1 MITTCTGCQTRYRL
15 EDAKVP
21 RRRIRVRCPRCTTVF
36 ALDGT
41 LAGTPAEAS
50 ADHLVIE
57 RSTGDFFGAPGRTG
71 PPAGGAGRQVSAPAI
86 FSRESGSSL
95 GPAAKAEPAAIPLP
109 DRSAQR
115 EVEVPAARQAP
126 AGARPAPDMD
136 AAPAGAAAPPPPEAM
151 AAQPA
156 APAAAAATVA
166 PTLEVEVAGDIAQ
179 KPRRDRD
186 KARRL
191 ARALV
196 SDILVYN
203 REARDRALSEG
214 NLIQALGPEIKKS
227 WELYKE
233 RVTPEVANSTS
244 HFRDALNEI
253 LAEGQKVF

>member
-15 EDAKVP
+15 DDGRVP
-21 RRRIRVRCPRCTTVF
+21 RRRIRVRCPRCEAVF

-41 LAGTPAEAS
+41 QAAAQVAPVEAG
-50 ADHLVIE
+50 LVIE
-57 RSTGDFFGAPGRTG
+57 RSGGGLFSAPPTSVAAVETPR
-71 PPAGGAGRQVSAPAI
+71 PVPRPVPRQQPIPTSAPA
-86 FSRESGSSL
+86 
-95 GPAAKAEPAAIPLP
+95 AAPEGAFATARATTTSAAAVAEPAAPTA
-109 DRSAQR
+109 DS
-115 EVEVPAARQAP
+115 EAP
-126 AGARPAPDMD
+126 
-136 AAPAGAAAPPPPEAM
+136 
-151 AAQPA
+151 
-156 APAAAAATVA
+156 
-166 PTLEVEVAGDIAQ
+166 GDPGGR
-179 KPRRDRD
+179 PRRDRD

-203 REARDRALSEG
+203 RESRDRALKEG

>member
-15 EDAKVP
+15 DDGRVP
-21 RRRIRVRCPRCTTVF
+21 RRRIRVRCPRCEAVF

-41 LAGTPAEAS
+41 QAAAQIAPVEDG
-50 ADHLVIE
+50 LVIE
-57 RSTGDFFGAPGRTG
+57 RS
-71 PPAGGAGRQVSAPAI
+71 GGGLFSAPPPSAAAVETPRPVPRPQPI
-86 FSRESGSSL
+86 PTPA
-95 GPAAKAEPAAIPLP
+95 PAA
-109 DRSAQR
+109 
-115 EVEVPAARQAP
+115 
-126 AGARPAPDMD
+126 
-136 AAPAGAAAPPPPEAM
+136 AAPAGAFATARATTASAAAVAE
-151 AAQPA
+151 PA
-156 APAAAAATVA
+156 APTADSEA
-166 PTLEVEVAGDIAQ
+166 PGDPGGR
-179 KPRRDRD
+179 PRRDRD

-203 REARDRALSEG
+203 RESRDRAMTEG

>member
-15 EDAKVP
+15 DDGRVP
-21 RRRIRVRCPRCTTVF
+21 RRRIRVRCPRCEAVF

-41 LAGTPAEAS
+41 QAAAQVAPVAPVAPVEAG
-50 ADHLVIE
+50 LVIE
-57 RSTGDFFGAPGRTG
+57 RSGGGLFSS
-71 PPAGGAGRQVSAPAI
+71 PPT
-86 FSRESGSSL
+86 
-95 GPAAKAEPAAIPLP
+95 PAAAAETPRP
-109 DRSAQR
+109 
-115 EVEVPAARQAP
+115 VP
-126 AGARPAPDMD
+126 RPVPR
-136 AAPAGAAAPPPPEAM
+136 P
-151 AAQPA
+151 QPFPTS
-156 APAAAAATVA
+156 APAAAAPAGVFATARATTASVAAVAEPAA
-166 PTLEVEVAGDIAQ
+166 PTTDSEAPGDPGGR
-179 KPRRDRD
+179 PRRDRD

-203 REARDRALSEG
+203 RESRDRALTEG

>member
-15 EDAKVP
+15 DDAKVP
-21 RRRIRVRCPRCTTVF
+21 RRQIRVRCPRCATVF

-41 LAGTPAEAS
+41 QIDVPKPSTGDLE
-50 ADHLVIE
+50 IE
-57 RSTGDFFGAPGRTG
+57 RSEKRTFTAGFSTPPPRSAGPLPAAALAGEPRPVVSPAAAQPDVPGPERSDL
-71 PPAGGAGRQVSAPAI
+71 RSSEDVSVPLA
-86 FSRESGSSL
+86 
-95 GPAAKAEPAAIPLP
+95 GPAAAGRHQGGFVSEP
-109 DRSAQR
+109 
-115 EVEVPAARQAP
+115 E
-126 AGARPAPDMD
+126 
-136 AAPAGAAAPPPPEAM
+136 AAPVTEMPEATAGAAVTPAAVVDAD
-151 AAQPA
+151 AAQRP
-156 APAAAAATVA
+156 
-166 PTLEVEVAGDIAQ
+166 
-179 KPRRDRD
+179 KRDRD

-203 REARDRALSEG
+203 RDVRDKALQEG

>member
-1 MITTCTGCQTRYRL
+1 MITICTGCQTRYRL
-15 EDAKVP
+15 DDGRVP
-21 RRRIRVRCPRCTTVF
+21 RRRIRVRCPRCEAVF

-41 LAGTPAEAS
+41 QAAAQVAPAEAG
-50 ADHLVIE
+50 LVIE
-57 RSTGDFFGAPGRTG
+57 RSGGGLFST
-71 PPAGGAGRQVSAPAI
+71 PPA
-86 FSRESGSSL
+86 
-95 GPAAKAEPAAIPLP
+95 PAAAVETPRPVPRPVPRPQPFQTFASAA
-109 DRSAQR
+109 
-115 EVEVPAARQAP
+115 
-126 AGARPAPDMD
+126 
-136 AAPAGAAAPPPPEAM
+136 AAPAGALATARAATAS
-151 AAQPA
+151 AAAVAEPA
-156 APAAAAATVA
+156 APTADSEA
-166 PTLEVEVAGDIAQ
+166 PGDPGGR
-179 KPRRDRD
+179 PRRDRD

-203 REARDRALSEG
+203 RESRDRALTEG

>member
-15 EDAKVP
+15 DDGRVP
-21 RRRIRVRCPRCTTVF
+21 RRRIRVRCPRCEAVF

-41 LAGTPAEAS
+41 QAAAQVAPVEDG
-50 ADHLVIE
+50 LVIE
-57 RSTGDFFGAPGRTG
+57 RS
-71 PPAGGAGRQVSAPAI
+71 GGGLFSAPPT
-86 FSRESGSSL
+86 S
-95 GPAAKAEPAAIPLP
+95 
-109 DRSAQR
+109 
-115 EVEVPAARQAP
+115 
-126 AGARPAPDMD
+126 
-136 AAPAGAAAPPPPEAM
+136 AAAVETPRPVPRPVPRP
-151 AAQPA
+151 QPFPTP
-156 APAAAAATVA
+156 APAAAAPAGVFATARATTSAAAAVAEPVA
-166 PTLEVEVAGDIAQ
+166 PTADSEAPGDPGGR
-179 KPRRDRD
+179 PRRDRD

-203 REARDRALSEG
+203 RESRDRAMTEG

>member
-15 EDAKVP
+15 DDGRVP
-21 RRRIRVRCPRCTTVF
+21 RRRIRVRCPRCEAVF

-41 LAGTPAEAS
+41 QAAAQVAPVEDG
-50 ADHLVIE
+50 LVIE
-57 RSTGDFFGAPGRTG
+57 RSGGGLFSAS
-71 PPAGGAGRQVSAPAI
+71 PASAAAVEMPRPVPRPQPFPTPAPA
-86 FSRESGSSL
+86 
-95 GPAAKAEPAAIPLP
+95 
-109 DRSAQR
+109 
-115 EVEVPAARQAP
+115 
-126 AGARPAPDMD
+126 
-136 AAPAGAAAPPPPEAM
+136 AAPAGAFATPSPAAAPAG
-151 AAQPA
+151 AFATA
-156 APAAAAATVA
+156 RATTAAAAAVAEPAAA
-166 PTLEVEVAGDIAQ
+166 PTADSEAPGDPGGR
-179 KPRRDRD
+179 PRRDRD

-203 REARDRALSEG
+203 RESRDRAMTEG

>member
-15 EDAKVP
+15 DDGRVP
-21 RRRIRVRCPRCTTVF
+21 RRRIRVRCPRCEAVF

-41 LAGTPAEAS
+41 QAAAQVAPAEGG
-50 ADHLVIE
+50 LVIE
-57 RSTGDFFGAPGRTG
+57 RSGGGLFSA
-71 PPAGGAGRQVSAPAI
+71 PPASAAAVETPRPALRPVPRPQPSLAPA
-86 FSRESGSSL
+86 
-95 GPAAKAEPAAIPLP
+95 PA
-109 DRSAQR
+109 
-115 EVEVPAARQAP
+115 
-126 AGARPAPDMD
+126 
-136 AAPAGAAAPPPPEAM
+136 AAPADTFAPARATTAAA
-151 AAQPA
+151 AAVAEPA
-156 APAAAAATVA
+156 APAADSEA
-166 PTLEVEVAGDIAQ
+166 PGDPGGR
-179 KPRRDRD
+179 PRRDRD

-203 REARDRALSEG
+203 RESRDRALTEG

>member
-15 EDAKVP
+15 DDGRVP
-21 RRRIRVRCPRCTTVF
+21 RRRIRVRCPRCEAVF

-41 LAGTPAEAS
+41 QAAAQVAPVEDG
-50 ADHLVIE
+50 LVIE
-57 RSTGDFFGAPGRTG
+57 RSGGGLFSASPASAAAVEMPRPVPRPASRAPSRLRGARA
-71 PPAGGAGRQVSAPAI
+71 PPA
-86 FSRESGSSL
+86 
-95 GPAAKAEPAAIPLP
+95 
-109 DRSAQR
+109 
-115 EVEVPAARQAP
+115 
-126 AGARPAPDMD
+126 
-136 AAPAGAAAPPPPEAM
+136 AAPAGAFATARATT
-151 AAQPA
+151 
-156 APAAAAATVA
+156 AAAAAVAEPAAA
-166 PTLEVEVAGDIAQ
+166 PTADSEAPGDPGGR
-179 KPRRDRD
+179 PRRDRD

-203 REARDRALSEG
+203 RESRDRAMTEG

>member
-15 EDAKVP
+15 DDGRVP
-21 RRRIRVRCPRCTTVF
+21 RRRIRVRCPRCEAVF

-41 LAGTPAEAS
+41 QAGAQVAPVEEG
-50 ADHLVIE
+50 LVLE
-57 RSTGDFFGAPGRTG
+57 RSGGGLFG
-71 PPAGGAGRQVSAPAI
+71 SAPA
-86 FSRESGSSL
+86 
-95 GPAAKAEPAAIPLP
+95 
-109 DRSAQR
+109 
-115 EVEVPAARQAP
+115 VPAAAVEMS
-126 AGARPAPDMD
+126 RPAPRP
-136 AAPAGAAAPPPPEAM
+136 APRPQ
-151 AAQPA
+151 QPA
-156 APAAAAATVA
+156 ATPAPAPAAAQASPFASERATSAAGAAVA
-166 PTLEVEVAGDIAQ
+166 EAPAPAAAPEAPGDLDGR
-179 KPRRDRD
+179 PRRDRD

-203 REARDRALSEG
+203 RESRDRALREG

>member
-1 MITTCTGCQTRYRL
+1 MITICTGCQTRYRL
-15 EDAKVP
+15 DDGRVP
-21 RRRIRVRCPRCTTVF
+21 RRRIRVRCPRCEAVF

-41 LAGTPAEAS
+41 QAAAQVAPVEAG
-50 ADHLVIE
+50 LVIE
-57 RSTGDFFGAPGRTG
+57 RSGVGLFSSPSK
-71 PPAGGAGRQVSAPAI
+71 SA
-86 FSRESGSSL
+86 
-95 GPAAKAEPAAIPLP
+95 AA
-109 DRSAQR
+109 
-115 EVEVPAARQAP
+115 VETPRPVPRPQP
-126 AGARPAPDMD
+126 ISNPAP
-136 AAPAGAAAPPPPEAM
+136 AAAPEGAFATARAETAS
-151 AAQPA
+151 AAAVAEPA
-156 APAAAAATVA
+156 APAADPEA
-166 PTLEVEVAGDIAQ
+166 PGDPGGR
-179 KPRRDRD
+179 PRRDRD

-203 REARDRALSEG
+203 RESRDRAQKEG

>member
-15 EDAKVP
+15 DDGRVP
-21 RRRIRVRCPRCTTVF
+21 RRRIRVRCPRCEAVF

-41 LAGTPAEAS
+41 QAAAQVAPAEPG
-50 ADHLVIE
+50 LVIE
-57 RSTGDFFGAPGRTG
+57 RSGGGLFST
-71 PPAGGAGRQVSAPAI
+71 PPSPAAAVETPRPALRPVPRPQPVPTPAPA
-86 FSRESGSSL
+86 
-95 GPAAKAEPAAIPLP
+95 AAA
-109 DRSAQR
+109 S
-115 EVEVPAARQAP
+115 
-126 AGARPAPDMD
+126 AGAFATARATT
-136 AAPAGAAAPPPPEAM
+136 ASAAAVAE
-151 AAQPA
+151 PA
-156 APAAAAATVA
+156 APAADSEA
-166 PTLEVEVAGDIAQ
+166 PGDPGGR
-179 KPRRDRD
+179 PRRDRD

-203 REARDRALSEG
+203 RESRDRALTEG

>member
-15 EDAKVP
+15 DDGRVP
-21 RRRIRVRCPRCTTVF
+21 RRRIRVRCPRCEAVF

-41 LAGTPAEAS
+41 QAAAQVAPVEDG
-50 ADHLVIE
+50 LVIE
-57 RSTGDFFGAPGRTG
+57 RSGGGLFSA
-71 PPAGGAGRQVSAPAI
+71 PPASA
-86 FSRESGSSL
+86 
-95 GPAAKAEPAAIPLP
+95 AA
-109 DRSAQR
+109 
-115 EVEVPAARQAP
+115 VEMPRPVPRPQP
-126 AGARPAPDMD
+126 FPTPAP
-136 AAPAGAAAPPPPEAM
+136 AAAPTGAFATARATTAS
-151 AAQPA
+151 AAAVAEPA
-156 APAAAAATVA
+156 APAASPEA
-166 PTLEVEVAGDIAQ
+166 PGDPGGR
-179 KPRRDRD
+179 PRRDRD

-203 REARDRALSEG
+203 RESRDRAMKEG

>member
-15 EDAKVP
+15 DDGRVP
-21 RRRIRVRCPRCTTVF
+21 RRRIRVRCPRCEAVF

-41 LAGTPAEAS
+41 QAAAQVAPVEEG
-50 ADHLVIE
+50 LVIE
-57 RSTGDFFGAPGRTG
+57 RSGGGLFGT
-71 PPAGGAGRQVSAPAI
+71 PPA
-86 FSRESGSSL
+86 
-95 GPAAKAEPAAIPLP
+95 PAAAAP
-109 DRSAQR
+109 
-115 EVEVPAARQAP
+115 VETP
-126 AGARPAPDMD
+126 RPAPRPQPAPAPM
-136 AAPAGAAAPPPPEAM
+136 AAPAAAFAPERAQGGAVAAVAE
-151 AAQPA
+151 PA
-156 APAAAAATVA
+156 APAAAPEA
-166 PTLEVEVAGDIAQ
+166 PGDSDGR
-179 KPRRDRD
+179 PRRDRD

-203 REARDRALSEG
+203 RESRDRALKEG